1 MPFLS
6 VWLQIYELKKNT
18 IYILIYIYI
27 CINKSW
33 EVYVG
38 ETVIKNSDCVKLQ
51 CIKKNTIYILIY
63 IYICINKSWEVYVG
77 ETVIKNSDCVK
88 LQCIKID
95 SKLHFWWSCLR
106 SM

>member
-1 MPFLS
+1 MPFLNA
-6 VWLQIYELKKNT
+6 WLQIYELKKT
-18 IYILIYIYI
+18 QFIYWYIYI
-27 CINKSW
+27 CI
-33 EVYVG
+33 
-38 ETVIKNSDCVKLQ
+38 D
-51 CIKKNTIYILIY
+51 
-63 IYICINKSWEVYVG
+63 KSWEVYVG

>member
-1 MPFLS
+1 MTSDIWIKKKHNLYID
-6 VWLQIYELKKNT
+6 IY
-18 IYILIYIYI
+18 IYIYI
-27 CINKSW
+27 CIDKSW
-33 EVYVG
+33 EVY
-38 ETVIKNSDCVKLQ
+38 L
-51 CIKKNTIYILIY
+51 
-63 IYICINKSWEVYVG
+63 G

>member
-1 MPFLS
+1 MPFLN

-27 CINKSW
+27 YIYIYICIDKSW
-33 EVYVG
+33 EVYLG

-51 CIKKNTIYILIY
+51 
-63 IYICINKSWEVYVG
+63 S
-77 ETVIKNSDCVK
+77 
-88 LQCIKID
+88 IKID

>member
-1 MPFLS
+1 MY
-6 VWLQIYELKKNT
+6 IYMY
-18 IYILIYIYI
+18 IYIKTETNAIFKCVTSNIWIKKKHNLYIDIYIYI
-27 CINKSW
+27 
-33 EVYVG
+33 
-38 ETVIKNSDCVKLQ
+38 D
-51 CIKKNTIYILIY
+51 
-63 IYICINKSWEVYVG
+63 KSWEVYVG

>member
-1 MPFLS
+1 MPFLN

-27 CINKSW
+27 YICIDKSW
-33 EVYVG
+33 EVY
-38 ETVIKNSDCVKLQ
+38 L
-51 CIKKNTIYILIY
+51 
-63 IYICINKSWEVYVG
+63 G